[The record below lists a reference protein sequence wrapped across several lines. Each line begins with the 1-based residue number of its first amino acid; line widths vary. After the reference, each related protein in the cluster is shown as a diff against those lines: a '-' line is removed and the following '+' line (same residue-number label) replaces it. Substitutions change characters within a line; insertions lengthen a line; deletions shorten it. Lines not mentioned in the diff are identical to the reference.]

1 MPKKRRE
8 VEPRESAPMPVE
20 RMPSPLSEEMI
31 EKLRAAVDA
40 AQRRRMPPQIL
51 STEPERGD

>member
-8 VEPRESAPMPVE
+8 AESEESAPMPLE
-20 RMPSPLSEEMI
+20 RMPPPLSEEMI

-40 AQRRRMPPQIL
+40 AQRRRMPPQNP
-51 STEPERGD
+51 STEPEHGD

>member
-8 VEPRESAPMPVE
+8 AEPEGSARIPLE

-31 EKLRAAVDA
+31 EKLRASIDA
-40 AQRRRMPPQIL
+40 AQRRRMPPQNP

>member
-8 VEPRESAPMPVE
+8 AEGEESAPIPLE

-31 EKLRAAVDA
+31 EKLRSAVDA
-40 AQRRRMPPQIL
+40 ARRRRMPSQNP